1 MTDRFGNPVAG
12 QPLQW
17 TVASGGGTVSGS
29 AATDAGGFGW
39 GTWTLGPV
47 VGSPQTARVFA
58 GTSLSTDFTATATLP
73 AGTAVTRAAGNAQ
86 AGTVGQPLLDS
97 LAVAVTLPDGRPA
110 AGVEVRWQA
119 SPGAGSVSP
128 AVAHTGADGR
138 AATRWTLGP
147 AATVQSVTALV
158 AGSPGVDFLATARAG
173 APATMVAVAGGGQTA
188 PPGQPLPA
196 PLVVELRDAA
206 GNAVPGAEVQWTV
219 DSAVDRCCRP
229 PASPMRRAA
238 RKRAGRSAPPARRG
252 ACAPAAP
259 AWTR

>member
-1 MTDRFGNPVAG
+1 M
-12 QPLQW
+12 
-17 TVASGGGTVSGS
+17 
-29 AATDAGGFGW
+29 
-39 GTWTLGPV
+39 
-47 VGSPQTARVFA
+47 
-58 GTSLSTDFTATATLP
+58 
-73 AGTAVTRAAGNAQ
+73 
-86 AGTVGQPLLDS
+86 
-97 LAVAVTLPDGRPA
+97 
-110 AGVEVRWQA
+110 RWQA

-128 AVAHTGADGR
+128 AVARTGADGR

-219 DSAVDRCCRP
+219 DSGGGSVLPSSSLTD
-229 PASPMRRAA
+229 ASGRAQTRWTLGA
-238 RKRAGRSAPPARRG
+238 TGAAG